1 METKEI
7 KLPEQDLV
15 EINNL
20 RVLIR
25 ENVDSL
31 GNLSIR
37 KHFLL
42 KEISTVDGEI
52 KAFLE
57 KTEEL
62 NLMEKTKVN
71 EIVERFGEG
80 KLDFETG
87 IYYTN

>member
-1 METKEI
+1 
-7 KLPEQDLV
+7 
-15 EINNL
+15 L

-52 KAFLE
+52 KASLE

>member
-80 KLDFETG
+80 KLDFESG

>member
-52 KAFLE
+52 KASLE

-62 NLMEKTKVN
+62 NLMEKAKVN

>member
-52 KAFLE
+52 KASLE